1 MHDRGSSLRIRFG
14 RVRPLSSVSSAVEVK
29 QEEEKKRVE
38 NFENAVFTPVF
49 VFDPVA
55 ESTWKFLRSSH
66 GPPPSTPVDTESQGP
81 GTMFVMVAERWH
93 SPPAWYPEALAR
105 DVQ

>member
-1 MHDRGSSLRIRFG
+1 MLDRGSSLRIHFG
-14 RVRPLSSVSSAVEVK
+14 RVRPLFSASSAVDVK

-55 ESTWKFLRSSH
+55 DST
-66 GPPPSTPVDTESQGP
+66 
-81 GTMFVMVAERWH
+81 
-93 SPPAWYPEALAR
+93 
-105 DVQ
+105 